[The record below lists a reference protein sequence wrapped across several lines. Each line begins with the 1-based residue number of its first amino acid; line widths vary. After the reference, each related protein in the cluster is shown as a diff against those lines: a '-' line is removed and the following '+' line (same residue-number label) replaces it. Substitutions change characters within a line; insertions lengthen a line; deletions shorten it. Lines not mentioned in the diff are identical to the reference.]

1 MGRVILHCDANS
13 FYASCELC
21 YKPWLKDSPVAV
33 GGDQEARHGIILTA
47 NPIAKKQYGI
57 KTGEVLWEARQKCP
71 QLIVFPADY
80 PLYVHF
86 SKMMRQIEEEYSN
99 QVEAFGLD
107 ENWIDLSSWNQTL
120 YQVEEIA
127 QEIRER
133 IKDEL
138 GITVSIGVAD
148 NKIMA
153 KLGSDMKKPDAVT
166 VLRRESYPATAWQLP
181 ASDLL
186 YVGPAT
192 KRKLKLIGVNTIGD
206 LARCDARILQT
217 ALGKNGLMLKV
228 FAMGNDP
235 SPVHNVAAETA
246 IKSVGNSVTAPRDME
261 NFYDVKC
268 VIYLLAESVAAR
280 MREHGLRGR
289 CVSLS
294 IRSTELVFNSCQ
306 RTLEKPTYLTSE
318 IADAS
323 YRLFVMR
330 YADRLPLRSIGI
342 SMSGL
347 SPDTS
352 PVQISMF
359 GDDDRRFK
367 MEDLEH
373 SVDDL
378 RHRFGHQIV
387 QRGIV
392 YYDKKFAD
400 VNPKEVNT
408 IHPISAFSAIGRG

>member
-21 YKPWLKDSPVAV
+21 YKPWLKDKPVAV
-33 GGDQEARHGIILTA
+33 GGDQEARHGIVLTA
-47 NPIAKKQYGI
+47 NPIAKKKYGI

-71 QLIVFPADY
+71 QLTIFPADY

-86 SKMMRQIEEEYSN
+86 SRMMREIEEEYSD

-107 ENWIDLSSWNQTL
+107 ENWIDLSAWNQTL
-120 YQVEEIA
+120 DQGEKIA
-127 QEIRER
+127 QEIRTR

-166 VLRRESYPATAWQLP
+166 VLRRENYPTTAWQLP

-206 LARCDARILQT
+206 LALCDARILHET
-217 ALGKNGLMLKV
+217 LGKNGLMLKV

-235 SPVHNVAAETA
+235 SPVRRINVETA

-261 NFYDVKC
+261 DFDDVKC
-268 VIYLLAESVAAR
+268 VIYLLAESVTAR
-280 MREHGLRGR
+280 LREHGLRGR

-294 IRSTELVFNSCQ
+294 VRSTELVFNGCQ
-306 RTLEKPTYLTSE
+306 RTLKKATYLTSE
-318 IADAS
+318 IAEAAYD
-323 YRLFVMR
+323 LFVTR
-330 YADRLPLRSIGI
+330 YPDRLPLRSIGI
-342 SMSGL
+342 SVSRL
-347 SPDTS
+347 SPDTD

-359 GDDDRRFK
+359 DDDDRRFR
-367 MEDLEH
+367 MEELEH

-378 RHRFGHQIV
+378 RRRFGHQIV

-392 YYDKKFAD
+392 YYDRKFAD

-408 IHPISAFSAIGRG
+408 IHPISAFSAIGR